1 MNKLLTTAAAALLA
15 AGVTAAP
22 AAMAEDGE
30 AAVQLRKD
38 TMTVAGGSMAAIG
51 CFMKGECALDGKAL
65 VRLSK
70 SVAFA
75 AEQSV
80 AAFKTDTSDS
90 MAETTALPAIWDNWD
105 TFEGGL
111 NAMATAADDLA
122 VAAADA
128 DPKAMGPA
136 LKELGGT
143 CKDCHDN
150 FRD

>member
-1 MNKLLTTAAAALLA
+1 MNKILTAAAAALLA

-22 AAMAEDGE
+22 AALADDGE

-38 TMTVAGGSMAAIG
+38 YMTIAGGNMAAIG
-51 CFMKGECALDGKAL
+51 CFMKGECALNGKAL
-65 VRLSK
+65 TRLAK
-70 SVAFA
+70 SVAFS

-80 AAFKTDTSDS
+80 DAFKTDTTDS
-90 MAETTALPAIWDNWD
+90 MADTTALPAIWENWD

-111 NAMATAADDLA
+111 NAMAEAADELA

-128 DPKAMGPA
+128 DPQAMGPA
-136 LKELGGT
+136 LKKLGGT
-143 CKDCHDN
+143 CKECHDN

>member
-1 MNKLLTTAAAALLA
+1 MKKLLTAAAAALLT
-15 AGVTAAP
+15 AGVTIAP
-22 AAMAEDGE
+22 AMAADDSE

-38 TMTVAGGSMAAIG
+38 YMTIAGGNMAAIG

-80 AAFKTDTSDS
+80 DAFSTDTRDS
-90 MAETTALPAIWDNWD
+90 MADTTALPAVWDNWD

-136 LKELGGT
+136 LKTLGGT

-150 FRD
+150 FRE